1 MVTSSSPNPQ
11 AAKREIVVDDDLSIR
26 LVCTT
31 SLKKAG
37 YQVLET
43 EGSSETMALYT
54 QPMAAIDRLRT
65 DLFLPPPRLS
75 IDLFPKSVPTR

>member
-11 AAKREIVVDDDLSIR
+11 AAKREIVDDDLSIR

-54 QPMAAIDRLRT
+54 QPTAAIDRLRT
-65 DLFLPPPRLS
+65 DLFLPPPT
-75 IDLFPKSVPTR
+75 FN